1 MDDDV
6 RIFLDERKL
15 LVAGQQSSYQ
25 QFDKAILA
33 LSTGGLALSVT
44 FLRDVFQQKPIVDRC
59 ILVAS
64 WGLFCLAILLTLTSF
79 LTSQY
84 AYGRQIQITEDY
96 YVRKDKEALNAKN
109 KFSRAT
115 ASLNIASAL
124 SFILAVISTVVFVA
138 INFLWG

>member
-6 RIFLDERKL
+6 KIFLDERKL

-44 FLRDVFQQKPIVDRC
+44 FLRDIFQQKLIVDKWM
-59 ILVAS
+59 LVAS
-64 WGLFCLAILLTLTSF
+64 WGLFCLAILLTLSSF

-84 AYGRQIQITEDY
+84 AYGRQLEITEDY
-96 YVRKDKEALNAKN
+96 YVRKNKEALTAKN

-115 ASLNIASAL
+115 AVLNIVSAV
-124 SFILAVISTVVFVA
+124 SFILAVISTIVFVT
-138 INFLWG
+138 INIL